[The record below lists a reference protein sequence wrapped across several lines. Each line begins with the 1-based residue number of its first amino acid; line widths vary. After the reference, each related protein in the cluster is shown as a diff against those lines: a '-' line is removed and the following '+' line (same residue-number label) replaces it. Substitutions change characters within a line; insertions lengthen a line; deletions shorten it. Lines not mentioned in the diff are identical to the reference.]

1 MVELDDVD
9 ATLYVAGAADC
20 SELSA
25 VVGEILGGTA
35 SADIVRTPQTAVVI
49 DDNDEADPE
58 RAGEWPGGFLFFPFI
73 LDIYAAPD
81 AAEADRARVVAALL
95 TSLWAR
101 GLPAVAACQYEDL
114 LPAGAGTGSRS
125 LPWPS

>member
-1 MVELDDVD
+1 MVDLDDVD
-9 ATLYVAGAADC
+9 ATLYVAGPTRYE
-20 SELSA
+20 EL
-25 VVGEILGGTA
+25 VDTVREVLGGTA
-35 SADIVRTPQTAVVI
+35 TADVVRTPRTAVVV

-73 LDIYAAPD
+73 LDVYAAPD

-125 LPWPS
+125 LPWPT